1 MLPWISMA
9 VGKFPRRSF
18 LAGSLAMP
26 LAIPA
31 LASSATKL
39 RVAVIGAGAFGGWTA
54 LFLLRNG
61 AQVTVFDAWGPG
73 NARAS
78 SGGETRVIRGV
89 YGPNRIY
96 VKWTVRSFQL
106 WKEAE
111 KAWNRKIYTK
121 TNAIWMIR
129 ENQNDD
135 YEKAAMPLLE
145 AEGLPYQKLT
155 PSEASKHYP
164 QINFDGVGWVLKE
177 EEAGFLLARQAC
189 QCVLDSFIA
198 EGGEYRLL
206 SAKRGP
212 EGALQLSDGSTFQS
226 DAYVFACG
234 PWLSELFPE
243 LMVGRLI
250 EPTRQEVFFFG
261 TPAAEDRWTEK
272 KMPVWI
278 DHGERLI
285 YGVPGNERRG
295 FKVADDTRGEPFNPT
310 SGERK
315 ITSEKLEA
323 ARKFLELRF
332 PDLKNAP
339 LVESRVCQY
348 ENSPDQ
354 NFIIDQH
361 TQMKNIWIVGGGSG
375 HGFKHGPAVGE
386 YTAGLVLDKQKPD
399 PFFQLDRFRKG
410 HNG

>member
-1 MLPWISMA
+1 MGEA
-9 VGKFPRRSF
+9 KFPRRTF
-18 LAGSLAMP
+18 LAGSLVLP
-26 LAIPA
+26 LVAPA
-31 LASSATKL
+31 LASAAPKL

-61 AQVTVFDAWGPG
+61 AQVTLFDAWGPG

-89 YGPNRIY
+89 YGPNHIY
-96 VKWTVRSFQL
+96 VKWTVRSFQI

-111 KAWNRKIYTK
+111 KSWNRKIYTK

-129 ENQNDD
+129 ANQNDD
-135 YEKAAMPLLE
+135 YEKAALPLLE

-155 PSEASKHYP
+155 PGEASKLYP
-164 QINFDGVGWVLKE
+164 QINFDGIAWVLKE

-189 QCVLDSFIA
+189 QSVVDSFVS
-198 EGGEYRLL
+198 EGGVYRML
-206 SAKRGP
+206 SVKRRTDDS
-212 EGALQLSDGSTFQS
+212 LQLSDGSAHKA

-234 PWLSELFPE
+234 PWLSQLFPE
-243 LMVGRLI
+243 LMAGKLI
-250 EPTRQEVFFFG
+250 EPSRQEVFFFG
-261 TPAAEDRWTEK
+261 TPPGEDQWTEK

-295 FKVADDTRGEPFNPT
+295 FKIADDTRGEPFDPT
-310 SGERK
+310 NGERK
-315 ITSEKLEA
+315 ITPEKLDA
-323 ARKFLELRF
+323 VRKFLALRF
-332 PDLKNAP
+332 PDLRNAP

-354 NFIIDQH
+354 HFIIDQH
-361 TQMKNIWIVGGGSG
+361 TQMKNVWIVGGGSG

-386 YTAGLVLDKQKPD
+386 YTAALVMGKQKPD
-399 PFFQLDRFRKG
+399 PFFQLDRFRKV
-410 HNG
+410 N